1 MPTPRSERRKLE
13 QELAE
18 LRGQIAALENELAI
32 TVTPK
37 IRRERLD
44 RQIRECERRM
54 IEVQARL
61 AALWPK
67 E

>member
-18 LRGQIAALENELAI
+18 LRGQIAALKNELAI
-32 TVTPK
+32 TVAAK
-37 IRRERLD
+37 IRRERQE
-44 RQIRECERRM
+44 RQSRECERRM

-61 AALWPK
+61 AALRPK